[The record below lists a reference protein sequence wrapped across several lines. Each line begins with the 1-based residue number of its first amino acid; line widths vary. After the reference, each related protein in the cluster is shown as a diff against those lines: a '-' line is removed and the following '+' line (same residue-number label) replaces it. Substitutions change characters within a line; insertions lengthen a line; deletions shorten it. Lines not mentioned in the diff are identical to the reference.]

1 MKLPSG
7 TCDEDGLHNDK
18 NIWWYSVQTESWNQH
33 ALTPIKE
40 TQKTKKRKYA
50 QTTAS
55 AQPIFF
61 KKNKTKK
68 KKTKIT
74 KGKLDK
80 QKKNG
85 NKQTKVEEKKAE
97 NKEVKKKKKKRWR
110 EKPRTYSKRR
120 PKKLKQC

>member
-1 MKLPSG
+1 MMILCTDRELKS
-7 TCDEDGLHNDK
+7 TCTDSYKRNTKDK
-18 NIWWYSVQTESWNQH
+18 E
-33 ALTPIKE
+33 
-40 TQKTKKRKYA
+40 KKIRIDD
-50 QTTAS
+50 S

-85 NKQTKVEEKKAE
+85 NKQTKVERKK
-97 NKEVKKKKKKRWR
+97 
-110 EKPRTYSKRR
+110 S
-120 PKKLKQC
+120 